1 MKIYRVRV
9 CQTRYWDVQVSAP
22 NEREA
27 EIAAEDDVSDGVFNM
42 SGSSTT
48 PVYESENA
56 KFLYTQTDAE
66 FARLLNDE
74 KTI

>member
-1 MKIYRVRV
+1 MKTYRVRV
-9 CQTRYWDVQVSAP
+9 CQTRYWDVQVSAL

-27 EIAAEDDVSDGVFNM
+27 ETAAEDDVGDGVFNM
-42 SGSSTT
+42 SGSS
-48 PVYESENA
+48 VYESKNA

-66 FARLLNDE
+66 FSRLLNDE